1 MFEEIRPAPAPAQGR
16 LVSFLPVVLAVWG
29 FVGVYLLQLGIESG
43 APARRREK
51 LVRELAYFPSGKALR
66 LVTAEYREIAADF
79 VWLTAIDYYGR
90 HQETDRRYEW
100 LGHIFGILTALD
112 ERFVGAYHFGAIT
125 LAWDARKP
133 HEAIRLL
140 YSGMKV
146 NPFDWQMPF
155 DAGFINYMILRDYRT
170 AARLFDIASRLPD
183 AWSVVARWAP
193 YVAAK
198 GGDFETARRLWRDVY
213 YSTENRKLR
222 ELVVRQLK
230 SLKLEEGLALLQN
243 AVDKFREEAGRY
255 PQNLEELVKRGYV
268 SGLPEEPFGG
278 RFYVDNGRVRS
289 TTPPTS
295 RD

>member
-1 MFEEIRPAPAPAQGR
+1 MFEEIRPAVSSGPGR
-16 LVSFLPVVLAVWG
+16 LASLLPIVLAVWG
-29 FVGVYLLQLGIESG
+29 FVGIYLLQLGIEAGSAG
-43 APARRREK
+43 RRREK

-66 LVTAEYREIAADF
+66 LVTAEYRELAADF

-100 LGHIFGILTALD
+100 LGHIFGILATLD
-112 ERFVGAYHFGAIT
+112 ERFTGAYHFGAIT

-140 YSGMKV
+140 YSGMKA
-146 NPFDWQMPF
+146 NPLEWQLPF
-155 DAGFINYMILRDYRT
+155 DAGFVNYMLLRDYRT
-170 AARLFDIASRLPD
+170 AAKLFDVASRLPD

-198 GGDFETARRLWRDVY
+198 GGDYETARRMWRDVY

-230 SLKLEEGLALLQN
+230 NLKLEEGLAVLQS
-243 AVDKFREEAGRY
+243 AADKFREEVGHAPRSVA
-255 PQNLEELVKRGYV
+255 ELVDRGLV
-268 SGLPEEPFGG
+268 VEVPEEPFGG
-278 RFYVDNGRVRS
+278 RFYIEDGRVRT
-289 TTPPTS
+289 TTPPS
-295 RD
+295 GRN

>member
-1 MFEEIRPAPAPAQGR
+1 VVEEIRPAEPSGPGR
-16 LVSFLPVVLAVWG
+16 LAGLLPIVLAIWG
-29 FVGVYLLQLGIESG
+29 FVCVYLLQLGIESG
-43 APARRREK
+43 AHVRRREK
-51 LVRELAYFPSGKALR
+51 IVRELAYFPSGKALR
-66 LVTAEYREIAADF
+66 LVTAEYRELASDF

-140 YSGMKV
+140 YSGMKA
-146 NPFDWQMPF
+146 NPLNWQLPF
-155 DAGFINYMILRDYRT
+155 DAGFINYMLLRDYKT

-198 GGDFETARRLWRDVY
+198 GGDFETARRMWRDVY
-213 YSTENRKLR
+213 YSTENRRLR
-222 ELVVRQLK
+222 ELVLRQLK
-230 SLKLEEGLALLQN
+230 SLKLEEGMAALQD
-243 AVDKFREEAGRY
+243 AVDRFREETGRL
-255 PQNLEELVKRGYV
+255 PRDIVELVERGYV
-268 SGLPEEPFGG
+268 DEVPEEPFGG
-278 RFYVDNGRVRS
+278 SFYIDSGLVRT
-289 TTPPTS
+289 TTPPGS
-295 RD
+295 RN